1 MGNFYFKQEKILP
14 LMGSISLQIAQAIL
28 VNRMNS
34 TKKNLQYNPAKTEYP
49 VHNVITHQRCNMLG
63 CYQPSAIG
71 FYDTLH
77 VVYFNMDF
85 ITFCFMTGMVFV
97 WLLVKH
103 ENDKRTKTEMKIQN
117 FHTSYIRK
125 IAEKLDVN
133 RPAGTNINP

>member
-1 MGNFYFKQEKILP
+1 
-14 LMGSISLQIAQAIL
+14 
-28 VNRMNS
+28 
-34 TKKNLQYNPAKTEYP
+34 
-49 VHNVITHQRCNMLG
+49 MLG
-63 CYQPSAIG
+63 CYQPSAIR

-133 RPAGTNINP
+133 RPAGTNINL